1 MWFPNLRVRQRSHTW
16 SGVTAASR
24 PRRARKFGLRAIE
37 GLEDRAL
44 MSHGAHGHLAAA
56 VVTAPT
62 TFVQTNLVSDQA
74 SVGAKVTDP
83 DLVNPWG
90 IVHTGGSPW
99 WVSDN
104 NSGLST
110 VYNGNTGAKITS
122 LRVTIP
128 SPTAATGGTP
138 TGIVANTNSSEFL
151 VHGSGTSAHF
161 IFATE
166 DGTIAAWNAGTSA
179 VIKADNSTN
188 PSPKKG
194 AVYKG
199 LALAS
204 NNGADYLYATNFRA
218 GTIDVFDSSFH
229 QVTLGSGAFPGTFRD
244 NHIPKSFAPF
254 GIANIGGDLFVTYAK
269 QDSAKHDDVAG
280 LGRGFIDEF
289 DPSGNLIQRVATK
302 GTLNSPWGLAV
313 APKSFGTFAGD
324 LLVGN
329 FGDGHINA
337 FTFPTAQSPGFQF
350 AGQLSDPSG
359 NPITIDGLWGLGVG
373 NDGAAGPSTTLFFSA
388 GPDGE
393 THGLFGTL
401 TPST

>member
-1 MWFPNLRVRQRSHTW
+1 MWFRNLRLREHSHAW
-16 SGVTAASR
+16 SGVTALSR
-24 PRRARKFGLRAIE
+24 RRRARKFGLRAVE

-44 MSHGAHGHLAAA
+44 LSHGASGHLAAA
-56 VVTAPT
+56 VVTTPT

-74 SVGAKVTDP
+74 SVMAKTTDP
-83 DLVNPWG
+83 DLVNAWG
-90 IVHTGGSPW
+90 IAHLPTTPW

-104 NSGLST
+104 NAGVST
-110 VYNGNTGAKITS
+110 IYNGNTGAKAS
-122 LRVTIP
+122 LTVTIP
-128 SPTAATGGTP
+128 SPTAASGGTP
-138 TGIVANTNSSEFL
+138 TGIVANTNSTEFN
-151 VHGSGTSAHF
+151 VNGASAHF

-166 DGTIAAWNAGTSA
+166 DGTIAAWTGGTTA

-188 PSPKKG
+188 PSAKKG

-218 GTIDVFDSSFH
+218 GTIDVFDSSFN
-229 QVTLGSGAFPGTFRD
+229 QVTLGSGAFTGTFRD
-244 NHIPKSFAPF
+244 NHVPQSFAPF

-269 QDSAKHDDVAG
+269 QNSAKHDDVAG
-280 LGRGFIDEF
+280 PGRGFIDEF
-289 DPSGNLIQRVATK
+289 DPAGNLIQRVATK

-313 APKSFGTFAGD
+313 APKTFGTFAGD

-350 AGQLSDPSG
+350 AGQLSDAGG
-359 NPITIDGLWGLGVG
+359 NPIAIDGLWGLGVG
-373 NDGAAGPSTTLFFSA
+373 NDGLAGPSTTLFFSA

>member
-1 MWFPNLRVRQRSHTW
+1 MWFGKLRVRQRSHAW
-16 SGVTAASR
+16 SRVTAGSR
-24 PRRARKFGLRAIE
+24 PSRAWKFRPRAIE

-44 MSHGAHGHLAAA
+44 MSHGGHRALAEAIA
-56 VVTAPT
+56 TPAT

-74 SVGAKVTDP
+74 SVGAEKIDP

-90 IVHTGGSPW
+90 LAHTATTPW

-110 VYNGNTGAKITS
+110 LYNGNTGAKLG

-138 TGIVANTNSSEFL
+138 TGIVANTNMSEFL
-151 VHGSGTSAHF
+151 IDGPETSARF

-166 DGTIAAWNAGTSA
+166 DGTIAAWNTGDSA
-179 VIKADNSTN
+179 VIKVDNSTN
-188 PSPKKG
+188 PSAKKG

-199 LALAS
+199 LALA
-204 NNGADYLYATNFRA
+204 NNDGADYLYATNFRA
-218 GTIDVFDSSFH
+218 GTIDVFDTSFKP
-229 QVTLGSGAFPGTFRD
+229 VALGTGAFSGTFRD
-244 NHIPKSFAPF
+244 NHIPHSYAPF

-280 LGRGFIDEF
+280 LGRGFVDEF
-289 DPSGNLIQRVATK
+289 APNGNLIQRVATK

-337 FTFPTAQSPGFQF
+337 FTFPTAQSHRFQF

-359 NPITIDGLWGLGVG
+359 HPITIDGLWGLDAG
-373 NDGAAGPSTTLFFSA
+373 NDAAAGPSTTLFFSA

-401 TPST
+401 TRST